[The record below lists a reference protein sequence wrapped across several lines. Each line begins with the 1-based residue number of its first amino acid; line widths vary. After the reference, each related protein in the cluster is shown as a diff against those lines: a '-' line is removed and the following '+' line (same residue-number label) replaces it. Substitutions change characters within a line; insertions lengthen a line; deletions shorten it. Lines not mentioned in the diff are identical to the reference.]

1 MTRSREAIQHSIDD
15 LPLHRRAWL
24 TWRLYRDP
32 RVSTGLKRAITVGA
46 LAYVVSPIDVLP
58 DLLLGIGQADDLG
71 ILVGLV
77 FLLSNLL
84 VKFAPEDVLSSYLNG
99 TYGDTRAEAAE
110 ARQPTDD
117 DTDIDV
123 PFRVR

>member
-32 RVSTGLKRAITVGA
+32 RVSPGLKRAITVGA

-58 DLLLGIGQADDLG
+58 DLLLGIGQVDDLG

-84 VKFAPEDVLSSYLNG
+84 VKFAPEDVLSSYLDG

>member
-24 TWRLYRDP
+24 TWKLYRDP
-32 RVSTGLKRAITVGA
+32 RVSPGLKRALTVGA

-58 DLLLGIGQADDLG
+58 DLLLGVGQVDDLG
-71 ILVGLV
+71 VLVALV
-77 FLLSNLL
+77 FLLSTLL
-84 VKFAPEDVLSSYLNG
+84 VKFAPEDVVMAYLDG
-99 TYGDTRAEAAE
+99 TYGDAQAEDAGTQ
-110 ARQPTDD
+110 QPADND
-117 DTDIDV
+117 NDIDV

>member
-15 LPLHRRAWL
+15 LPLLRRAWL

-32 RVSTGLKRAITVGA
+32 RVSPGLKRAITVGA

-58 DLLLGIGQADDLG
+58 DLLLGIGQVDDLG

-84 VKFAPEDVLSSYLNG
+84 VKFAPEDVLSSYLDG

>member
-32 RVSTGLKRAITVGA
+32 RVSPGLKRAITVGA

-58 DLLLGIGQADDLG
+58 DLLLGIGQVDDLG

-84 VKFAPEDVLSSYLNG
+84 VKFAPENVLSSYLDG
-99 TYGDTRAEAAE
+99 TYRDTRGEATE
-110 ARQPTDD
+110 ARHPTDD
-117 DTDIDV
+117 DADIDV